1 MIMLFIILFLFCLHL
16 DSGYKQPISGIPV
29 LDSGCKQS
37 IGNHF
42 QLPTKKFNKKVEKKA
57 FWFPYL

>member
-1 MIMLFIILFLFCLHL
+1 MIMLFIISFLFCLHL
-16 DSGYKQPISGIPV
+16 DSGCKQPISGFPV

-42 QLPTKKFNKKVEKKA
+42 QLPTKKIH
-57 FWFPYL
+57 